1 MRCPSCGAIADERA
15 RFCAQCGTALG
26 TTVDPHGAVGTAA
39 FPRHAAHAGDR
50 RIVTALFADLVDY
63 VRMLA
68 EHDPEDVRAR
78 VTGALATMASAIERF
93 DGTREKFIG
102 DAVFAVFG
110 WPRAHDDDALRA
122 ALAALAIRSGLH
134 EAAAGGE
141 PLDVRI
147 GIATGEV
154 VAGALEAPADSDL
167 RLTGEA
173 ITTAARIQSLA
184 RPGEILLDDATERA
198 ARGRLATDARG
209 SVVLRGQSTAV
220 ELHVLRGEA
229 GVGPWIPFR
238 AAGPG
243 PLVGRVKELTS
254 IGAILDDVRTTGH
267 GAVCLIEGDAG
278 VGKSR
283 LLQAIEAPAR
293 AAGFAWS
300 WTENVSYGRNE
311 PYRWA
316 RLFAQVIAD
325 EHGVDSGTMARRLLF
340 TDDVTAE
347 TRRRFGGA
355 IAAIARDA
363 AFSGWEAEAADMPA
377 DPAETTAVLVE
388 VAKRYI
394 DRLLDASG
402 PRVVVIDD
410 LQWLDRSS
418 DGMVEL
424 LVDRTLTRPLVVLA
438 ASRPGTVPDWATAKV
453 TRRSRLDGLDE
464 PETAR
469 LATIVARAAVDAH
482 GARHIHERTGG
493 NPLFVGETVRAF
505 LEDGTLQWRDG
516 LVALT
521 GTGGMRVPIT
531 LRAVL
536 GARIDGLPAAAREA
550 LGVASIIGITFRP
563 SVVEELLGRPLDPDA
578 FENLAQSLL
587 VVPHDGARW
596 RFAHAL
602 IHDAAYAGLLA
613 SRRRELHRRLADRL
627 ERGPDMATPGQ
638 IAAHRMAAG
647 DAARAIPLLREAAES
662 AVTLGAVAEAA
673 AFWRQAAD
681 LAAIDDPAAAQRDRA
696 RAAEALEAVATR
708 DAAAARVPAS
718 GS

>member
-1 MRCPSCGAIADERA
+1 
-15 RFCAQCGTALG
+15 
-26 TTVDPHGAVGTAA
+26 
-39 FPRHAAHAGDR
+39 
-50 RIVTALFADLVDY
+50 
-63 VRMLA
+63 
-68 EHDPEDVRAR
+68 
-78 VTGALATMASAIERF
+78 
-93 DGTREKFIG
+93 
-102 DAVFAVFG
+102 
-110 WPRAHDDDALRA
+110 
-122 ALAALAIRSGLH
+122 
-134 EAAAGGE
+134 
-141 PLDVRI
+141 
-147 GIATGEV
+147 
-154 VAGALEAPADSDL
+154 
-167 RLTGEA
+167 
-173 ITTAARIQSLA
+173 
-184 RPGEILLDDATERA
+184 
-198 ARGRLATDARG
+198 
-209 SVVLRGQSTAV
+209 
-220 ELHVLRGEA
+220 
-229 GVGPWIPFR
+229 
-238 AAGPG
+238 
-243 PLVGRVKELTS
+243 VGRVRELSS
-254 IGAILDDVRTTGH
+254 IDAVLKGVRRTGRGAI
-267 GAVCLIEGDAG
+267 CLIEGDAG

-283 LLQAIEAPAR
+283 LLQAIEERAR
-293 AAGFAWS
+293 SAGFAWS

-340 TDDVTAE
+340 TDDVSAE

-377 DPAETTAVLVE
+377 DPTETTTVLTE
-388 VAKRYI
+388 VAARYI
-394 DRLLDASG
+394 DRVLDVSG

-410 LQWLDRSS
+410 LQWLDPSS

-424 LVDRTLTRPLVVLA
+424 LVDRTATRPLVVLA
-438 ASRPGTVPDWATAKV
+438 ATRPGSVPEWATAA
-453 TRRSRLDGLDE
+453 TIRRSRLDGLDE

-469 LATIVARAAVDAH
+469 LATIVARAAVDAD

-521 GTGGMRVPIT
+521 GTDGARLPIT

-563 SVVEELLGRPLDPDA
+563 SVVAELLDRPLDPDA
-578 FENLAQSLL
+578 FEELAQSLL
-587 VVPHDGARW
+587 VVQHDGDRW

-613 SRRRELHRRLADRL
+613 SRRRELHGRLADRL
-627 ERGPDMATPGQ
+627 ERGPDQATPGQ

-662 AVTLGAVAEAA
+662 AVALGAVAEAA

-681 LAAIDDPAAAQRDRA
+681 LAAVDDPAAAERDRA
-696 RAAEALEAVATR
+696 RAAEALESAATR
-708 DAAAARVPAS
+708 DVSPAGAPT
-718 GS
+718 GSRR